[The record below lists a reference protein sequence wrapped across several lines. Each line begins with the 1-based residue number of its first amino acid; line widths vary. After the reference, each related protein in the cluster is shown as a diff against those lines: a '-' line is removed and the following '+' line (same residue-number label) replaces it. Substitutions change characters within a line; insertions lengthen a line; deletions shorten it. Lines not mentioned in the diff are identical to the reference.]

1 MNRQLIAQAVVGLL
15 LCGNS
20 VSLPTLSQAAEP
32 AVKPLTRDEVIKSLE
47 AREKALQMVE
57 LRWVV
62 DHHYEVG
69 GCRSAMLAEQ
79 MHLRGKALKT
89 GIPAEPVTFHYSN
102 ELRLK
107 GDATECSSK
116 TFRLNGPDASMS
128 LIPYRTSYDG
138 RVSKFLAGTD
148 PAQERSMLEA
158 TNTNV
163 GTAGLLPILMYY
175 RPLAEKFAVLDK
187 AALKICD
194 QSVVINGHQCVR
206 VGDGDFRVCL
216 DRDRNLIPIAFQ
228 RFRSNGERTLD
239 VTIDYAT
246 HRTLYFVPK
255 HFAVKHYLEP
265 SKLSETIAGDIVETH
280 WGRPAH

>member
-1 MNRQLIAQAVVGLL
+1 
-15 LCGNS
+15 
-20 VSLPTLSQAAEP
+20 
-32 AVKPLTRDEVIKSLE
+32 
-47 AREKALQMVE
+47 
-57 LRWVV
+57 
-62 DHHYEVG
+62 
-69 GCRSAMLAEQ
+69 
-79 MHLRGKALKT
+79 
-89 GIPAEPVTFHYSN
+89 
-102 ELRLK
+102 
-107 GDATECSSK
+107 
-116 TFRLNGPDASMS
+116 
-128 LIPYRTSYDG
+128 
-138 RVSKFLAGTD
+138 
-148 PAQERSMLEA
+148 MLEA

-163 GTAGLLPILMYY
+163 RTAGLLPILMYY

-187 AALKICD
+187 AAIKILD
-194 QSVVINGHQCVR
+194 QSVVINGHQCVH

-255 HFAVKHYLEP
+255 HFAVKQYFFEP